1 MRAVSAINRF
11 ILPGLAFKAVVIGGG
26 YATGRELVEFFMPS
40 GPAGGLYGMLLAM
53 GVWSLV
59 CTLTFLL
66 AFKLRALDYQAFFTA
81 LLGRFGVVFE
91 VAYFADLILILSV
104 FGSAAGAIGAA
115 VLGLPLIAGTLA
127 LILLVLLVCAAGQ
140 SAAEAVFKYVS
151 VLLYGV
157 YAIFVA
163 LTLWSFSPEIA
174 AGFAKPIPTTGWIT
188 GGLTY
193 ASYNVM
199 GAVLILPVL
208 RHLKTERDAVIS
220 GLLAGPLAMVPAI
233 AFFICLV
240 AFYPAVLS
248 EPLPSDYVLRALG
261 QPVFHYLFQAMVFFA
276 LLECSVGFVQAF
288 NARIEKF
295 YTRRGRTMPNALRV
309 AVPAV
314 ITFGSVFIASSIG
327 LVELIA
333 KGYRIMALGVV
344 VIFLLPLFTI
354 GVARL
359 MGMRGQPRVAEAPVG
374 ELAAPN

>member
-1 MRAVSAINRF
+1 MRAVSSINRF

-26 YATGRELVEFFMPS
+26 YATGRELVEFFMPA

-53 GVWSLV
+53 AVWSLV

-66 AFKLRALDYQAFFTA
+66 AFKLGALDYQSFFRA
-81 LLGRFGVVFE
+81 LLGRFDVVFE
-91 VAYFADLILILSV
+91 IAYFADLILILSV

-115 VLGLPLIAGTLA
+115 VLGLPVIVGTLA
-127 LILLVLLVCAAGQ
+127 LILLVLAVCAAGQ
-140 SAAEAVFKYVS
+140 GAAEAVFKYVS

-157 YAIFVA
+157 YAIFVI
-163 LTLWSFSPEIA
+163 LTLWSFSPQIA
-174 AGFAKPIPTTGWIT
+174 AGFAKPVPTAGWFT

-208 RHLKTERDAVIS
+208 RHLRTERDAVIS

-233 AFFICLV
+233 AFFVCLV

-248 EPLPSDYVLRALG
+248 QPLPSDYVLRALG
-261 QPVFHYLFQAMVFFA
+261 HPVFHFLFQAMVFFA

-288 NARIEKF
+288 NGRIASF
-295 YTRRGRTMPNALRV
+295 NARRGRSTPIAVRV
-309 AVPAV
+309 AVPAA

-344 VIFLLPLFTI
+344 LIFLLPLFTL
-354 GVARL
+354 GVAKL
-359 MGMRGQPRVAEAPVG
+359 LGMRGRREPREAASELVA
-374 ELAAPN
+374 

>member
-66 AFKLRALDYQAFFTA
+66 AFKLRALDYQAFFGA
-81 LLGRFGVVFE
+81 LLGRFGVIFE
-91 VAYFADLILILSV
+91 IAYFADLILILSV

-115 VLGLPLIAGTLA
+115 VLGLPVLAGTLA
-127 LILLVLLVCAAGQ
+127 LILLVLVVCAAGQ
-140 SAAEAVFKYVS
+140 GAAEAVFKYVS

-163 LTLWSFSPEIA
+163 LTLWSFSPDIA
-174 AGFAKPIPTTGWIT
+174 AGFAKPIPTTGWVT

-233 AFFICLV
+233 AFFVCLV

-288 NARIEKF
+288 NARIDMF
-295 YTRRGRTMPNALRV
+295 YTRRGRTTPAAVRIT
-309 AVPAV
+309 VPAV

-333 KGYRIMALGVV
+333 KGYRVMAIGVV
-344 VIFLLPLFTI
+344 LIFLLPLFTI
-354 GVARL
+354 GVAKL
-359 MGMRGQPRVAEAPVG
+359 VGMRGRRVAEEAPGGAV
-374 ELAAPN
+374 A